1 MGEVSEMFDVNPSL
15 LRYWEQEFDTLRPRR
30 NNKGN
35 RLFAPQDIETVRA
48 IYHLVK
54 ERNMKIETARRY
66 LKSNRE
72 KALFEAELTE
82 RLMNIKSLLMEIKS
96 DLQNDGDSVENVAY
110 SEEQVDTED
119 VTMGIGTQNF
129 VEVAEEAD
137 RDADTENTIL
147 VDNQENVDEQPTED
161 MSADATV
168 ETVQVQRP
176 AFEEQMLFE
185 IAVPAELLQK
195 GTEVI
200 DNGYES
206 AKAGFEGQSLDAD
219 SDTEPAPTPERNAIE
234 QTLF

>member
-15 LRYWEQEFDTLRPRR
+15 LRYWEQEFDMLRPRR

-35 RLFAPQDIETVRA
+35 RLFGPQDVETVRA

-54 ERNMKIETARRY
+54 ERKMKIETARRY
-66 LKSNRE
+66 LKTNRE
-72 KALFEAELTE
+72 KALFEAEITE
-82 RLMNIKSLLMEIKS
+82 RLLNIKSLLLEIKS
-96 DLQNDGDSVENVAY
+96 DLQDDGDFVENVDY
-110 SEEQVDTED
+110 
-119 VTMGIGTQNF
+119 G
-129 VEVAEEAD
+129 
-137 RDADTENTIL
+137 DADAGFEAENTVIETAPQDTYETL
-147 VDNQENVDEQPTED
+147 VSDTAAEDTALDAPHECLPAED
-161 MSADATV
+161 MSADAAV

-185 IAVPAELLQK
+185 IAVPAELLQR
-195 GTEVI
+195 GAEVI

-219 SDTEPAPTPERNAIE
+219 SDTEPAPTPERNAVE